1 VCCLISGQSEKR
13 RLSMFRDMKEAWIE
27 WCEKGK
33 QFKIA
38 SAMIALF
45 VVLMIAICVTQSPVP
60 MAW

>member
-1 VCCLISGQSEKR
+1 ML
-13 RLSMFRDMKEAWIE
+13 RDMKGAWTD

-33 QFKIA
+33 QFRIA

>member
-1 VCCLISGQSEKR
+1 
-13 RLSMFRDMKEAWIE
+13 MFRDMKEAWIE